1 MMVFL
6 QVVLGLIILGI
17 LVIVHELGHFSAAK
31 KFKIRV
37 LAFSIGFGKPLVKKT
52 IGETEYRLSAVPFGG
67 YVQMSGE
74 HPEEKPEVEPGDF
87 TAKPIWQRA
96 IVAIAGPAANY
107 VFAMLCLY
115 LVFILGVDTPV
126 YMTRPV
132 VGSVDNGSRAMN
144 AGFAPDDS
152 IMSIGG
158 KSVSSW
164 EDVER
169 RLAMQLP
176 RYDIVLTR
184 GTTVRTLT
192 MGFEKVKSSRFPTD
206 VTGGL
211 HPCMPAVI
219 GMVSSGSA
227 GMAAGLKE
235 KDTVVSINGVMLRSW
250 YDLTSI
256 VSRYDT
262 LSGPMAI
269 GVRRNGTMVTVN
281 VVPKFNKDVKRYL
294 VGISPAR
301 PEMKRL
307 QYGPRASFEKML
319 DKSWSYTTMIFDVL
333 AKLVSND
340 VSPKQLAGPV
350 GIVQMSGVVAL
361 SGLVPILEFMALIGI
376 NLAVL
381 NLMPLII
388 TDGGLLLFLLIEAVR
403 RKPLPVKYQ
412 LLINR
417 VAISLFIMLGVYV
430 TFNDIA
436 RVPDM
441 IRMFGK

>member
-1 MMVFL
+1 MMIFI

-17 LVIVHELGHFSAAK
+17 LVLVHELGHFTAAK
-31 KFKIRV
+31 KFGIRV
-37 LAFSIGFGKPLVKKT
+37 LAFSIGFGKPLFKKT
-52 IGETEYRLSAVPFGG
+52 IGETEYRVSAVPFGG

-74 HPEEKPEVEPGDF
+74 HPEDKPDVEPGDF
-87 TAKPIWQRA
+87 TSKPIWQRA
-96 IVAIAGPAANY
+96 VVAIAGPAANY

-126 YMTRPV
+126 YLTRPV
-132 VGSVDNGSRAMN
+132 VGSVDDGSRAMK

-152 IMSIGG
+152 IMSVGG
-158 KSVSSW
+158 KNVSSW
-164 EDVER
+164 DDIER
-169 RLAMQLP
+169 QLAMQLP

-184 GTTVRTLT
+184 GSAVRTLT
-192 MGFEKVKSSRFPTD
+192 MGFEKVTTSRFPREI
-206 VTGGL
+206 TGGL

-235 KDTVVSINGVMLRSW
+235 KDTVVSINGVMMRSW
-250 YDLTSI
+250 YELTAF
-256 VSRYDT
+256 VSKYDT
-262 LSGPMAI
+262 LSGPLAFF
-269 GVRRNGTMVTVN
+269 VRRNGTVVTVN
-281 VVPKFNKDVKRYL
+281 VVPRFNKDAKRYL
-294 VGISPAR
+294 VGISPGR

-307 QYGPRASFEKML
+307 QYGPGASIGKML
-319 DKSWSYTTMIFDVL
+319 EKSWDYTIMIFDVL
-333 AKLVSND
+333 AKLLSKD

-350 GIVQMSGVVAL
+350 GIVQMSGFVAL
-361 SGLVPILEFMALIGI
+361 GGLVPILEFMALIGI

-388 TDGGLLLFLLIEAVR
+388 TDGGMLLFLLIEGIR

-412 LLINR
+412 SIINQ
-417 VAISLFIMLGVYV
+417 VAIALFIMLGVYV
-430 TFNDIA
+430 TFNDIT
-436 RVPDM
+436 RLPDM